1 MMTGVLR
8 SVRAPI
14 AASPTVPQECGSSRI
29 CPYPLNSRTVA
40 RPWPGDGPGRWRWR
54 PARGSTLR
62 RIPRLRLRLR
72 RSFILGGLIVAALAP
87 GSAVADTYEVQP
99 GDSLS
104 AIAATLGLTPDLL
117 HALNPSVTSPDLIYV
132 GQRLTVPDAGVPDTA
147 VPITTVPETTVPTT
161 VAIRLTHTVQSGQSL
176 SEIAGLYGVSVA
188 DLVNLNPSLIPNAL
202 PVGVELV
209 IRDDL
214 SAPPDPTSS
223 ADADRALAPGSTP
236 RLDSRNVIP
245 YLVQPG
251 DTFSTLADRFGTTVA
266 TLLTLNPR
274 AADDGLRAGAVIFA
288 PRSGGAPPI
297 SSGDDVTVT
306 PPPSG
311 AATRPYTVLPGD
323 TASGIALEVGV
334 TLAQL
339 RAANPD
345 LNLNLI
351 YVGQTLLLP
360 SAADPAVTPASPGGS
375 ATHPYTVVAGDSAIG
390 IALAHRLTLAQLQA
404 LNPERDLNT
413 VYVGHTLQLPGP
425 RQDGTP
431 ALPDLTVELTSY
443 TVLPGDNATTIAAI
457 HQITLDALAK
467 LNPQANLDLL
477 QIGAIL
483 TVPDI
488 DLPPPPPGTVPA
500 GPPPFPRYTV
510 QTGDT
515 LSAIAEKFGTQVA
528 ALEQLNPDID
538 PNLIALGDE
547 LRLPG
552 TVPIP
557 VASRTVVTEQ
567 TDGLTYVA
575 ARLGVLPHTLI
586 ANNPSLADS
595 DWISAGT
602 PLRVPDREGVVVQVT
617 AGDTLAVIAAQYGTT
632 VEAILRDPRS
642 GVTDANALIIGQE
655 LIVPVSVPPF
665 IWPASGDISDGFGLC
680 RTSDCGVRHH
690 GLDIALHFNPGGPV
704 VAIAGGEVTFAG
716 GTFCCG
722 LGFYVEIDHGNG
734 WLSRY
739 GHLANQPPVAVG
751 QRVGRGETIGFAGT
765 TGFSTGIHLHL
776 EMEHNG
782 WLLDATNYLP

>member
-1 MMTGVLR
+1 M
-8 SVRAPI
+8 
-14 AASPTVPQECGSSRI
+14 
-29 CPYPLNSRTVA
+29 
-40 RPWPGDGPGRWRWR
+40 
-54 PARGSTLR
+54 
-62 RIPRLRLRLR
+62 R

-161 VAIRLTHTVQSGQSL
+161 EAIRLTHTVQSGQSL

-236 RLDSRNVIP
+236 RLDGRNVIP

-323 TASGIALEVGV
+323 TASGIALEVGI

-431 ALPDLTVELTSY
+431 ALPDLAVELTSY